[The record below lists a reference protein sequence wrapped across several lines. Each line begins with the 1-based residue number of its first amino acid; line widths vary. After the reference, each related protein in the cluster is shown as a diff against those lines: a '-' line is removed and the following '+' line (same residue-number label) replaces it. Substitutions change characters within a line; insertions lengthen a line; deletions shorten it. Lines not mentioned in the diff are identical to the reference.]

1 MKGGE
6 TGHMN
11 FTFEVSDKYAVMA
24 CRMVADGDTFSD
36 GEQRYIPVLT
46 DKQWVTETV
55 PLNVN
60 GEGAHTFSL
69 ENLFNKHS
77 KTASEQRLTVEF
89 TAHPA
94 WYAVQAL
101 PVVAH
106 PQNEDALSWATAYYA
121 HSLAAYIVKENPRI
135 KQVFDSWKAQGGTK
149 ETFMSNL
156 QKNQELKISCW
167 LKLPGWQKLPMKPN
181 KNSVSPLC
189 LT

>member
-1 MKGGE
+1 M
-6 TGHMN
+6 
-11 FTFEVSDKYAVMA
+11 
-24 CRMVADGDTFSD
+24 
-36 GEQRYIPVLT
+36 
-46 DKQWVTETV
+46 
-55 PLNVN
+55 
-60 GEGAHTFSL
+60 
-69 ENLFNKHS
+69 
-77 KTASEQRLTVEF
+77 TVEF

-181 KNSVSPLC
+181 KTAYRHFV
-189 LT
+189 